1 MNNHEEEIHLSMNQ
15 KNHADLENKFKL
27 NIHQITT
34 HLEENMKHLPEES
47 QLGALNGILSY
58 LTTFHSHLLR
68 EFIRQLE
75 SLLDSSRDMESFRE
89 HYIMKFSQYD
99 KWKEF
104 KVQVIT
110 YFQRKY
116 LMTKREVT
124 RELKRL
130 ENQKGSAIKQR
141 LENLGG

>member
-1 MNNHEEEIHLSMNQ
+1 
-15 KNHADLENKFKL
+15 
-27 NIHQITT
+27 
-34 HLEENMKHLPEES
+34 
-47 QLGALNGILSY
+47 
-58 LTTFHSHLLR
+58 
-68 EFIRQLE
+68 
-75 SLLDSSRDMESFRE
+75 
-89 HYIMKFSQYD
+89 MKFSQYD

-104 KVQVIT
+104 KVQEIT